1 MSEINVLI
9 NKLKESILNLIK
21 INYNVK
27 HITLGAHLVLD
38 NIDNQNKQINLDLN
52 QIYDPENRFKKLTNP
67 TPLTKK
73 EPSEQ
78 RIRIVKDV
86 PDIKSSLKLLNINLQ
101 APNIQEEIKK
111 IEEEND
117 IEKKKKEIDSKI
129 AIDYKDKL
137 PNLELEYEKLKTLL
151 KQPLDITKIID
162 AVNKIEFSLSP
173 KTITISNA
181 ILTKIINIINKDI
194 DIKNKNNEE
203 IDTLMDSIN
212 INKKSLEKKITNTK
226 SIIYLYDSQ
235 NSILTGGNYKSYYK
249 TNKTNEKHIVSIYYI
264 LYKCYHKL
272 LKSLKLLLNKDIK
285 ISYRLSDI
293 RDNFNKFIKAL
304 KKKNKNLKNNYFQV
318 YIVYHFLLYILNKFT
333 NSPLRNND
341 EKNIYITFDGDNI
354 EPNNLELIKLI
365 ILFNKS
371 ITLPIPK

>member
-86 PDIKSSLKLLNINLQ
+86 PDIKSSLKLYNINLQ

-111 IEEEND
+111 IEEKND

-151 KQPLDITKIID
+151 KQPLDITKISD
-162 AVNKIEFSLSP
+162 AVNNIDFSSSP

-181 ILTKIINIINKDI
+181 ILTKIINIIDI
-194 DIKNKNNEE
+194 DINNKE

-212 INKKSLEKKITNTK
+212 INKESLKKKITNTK

-272 LKSLKLLLNKDIK
+272 LKSLKLLLNKDIRIS
-285 ISYRLSDI
+285 ISYRLYDI
-293 RDNFNKFIKAL
+293 RDNFKKFNEAL
-304 KKKNKNLKNNYFQV
+304 KNKNKNLKNNYFQV

-333 NSPLRNND
+333 NSPLKNNN
-341 EKNIYITFDGDNI
+341 EKNIYITFDGNDI

-371 ITLPIPK
+371 ITSPIPK

>member
-181 ILTKIINIINKDI
+181 ILTKIINIIDI
-194 DIKNKNNEE
+194 DINNKE

-212 INKKSLEKKITNTK
+212 INKESLKKKITNTK

-264 LYKCYHKL
+264 LR
-272 LKSLKLLLNKDIK
+272 I
-285 ISYRLSDI
+285 
-293 RDNFNKFIKAL
+293 
-304 KKKNKNLKNNYFQV
+304 YFTE
-318 YIVYHFLLYILNKFT
+318 N
-333 NSPLRNND
+333 
-341 EKNIYITFDGDNI
+341 
-354 EPNNLELIKLI
+354 
-365 ILFNKS
+365 
-371 ITLPIPK
+371 